1 MSVEYF
7 NSYGGFSVGIPPVP
21 VADANGNI
29 VTNVLTTGNV
39 AANVVYGNSF
49 RFANG
54 APLTIGAA
62 GSNTQLQFNSNG
74 VLSASSALTFNS
86 TTQLLSTANLN
97 VIGNTNLG
105 DVSNVTI
112 TGGVDGYFLQT
123 DGTGNLSWAVAGNG
137 GGNGSPGGS
146 NTQVQFN
153 DVGLFGGEVGFT
165 YDKVT
170 NLLTVGNI
178 STTSIT
184 TTTANVTTLTVTLA
198 NATTA
203 NIANLNVSGPANLA
217 NANVTGTVIAG
228 NVSAA
233 NITITGNSVVSSTG
247 TLRVQGNVDFTPAS
261 NVSLGN
267 VSNLHIG
274 GGVNGYILSTDGNG
288 TLTWIVGGG
297 GGGNGSP
304 GGSNSQIQYNKF
316 GAFAG
321 DPFFTYN
328 DATETVQV
336 AGTMIANTIQFGSG
350 VYKYATTTT
359 SVSGTATL
367 QPNQVIYSIPAAN
380 IAGIEFD
387 IIATNQ
393 TLNIRNT
400 MKLSSQIYGNT
411 VLFNETGGLY
421 YNGSVGNFDITYNA
435 GNLITFPSIE
445 LKVSPNNLNQTI
457 YKMLVTT
464 LVS

>member
-54 APLTIGAA
+54 APLTVVAA

-74 VLSASSALTFNS
+74 AFAASSALTFNS
-86 TTQLLSTANLN
+86 TTQLLSTGNLT

-105 DVSNVTI
+105 NASTVKI
-112 TGGVDGYFLQT
+112 QGGVDGYFLQT
-123 DGTGNLSWAVAGNG
+123 DGTGNLSWAVAGG

-153 DVGLFGGEVGFT
+153 DAGTFGAEIGFT

-170 NLLTVGNI
+170 NLLTVGNV
-178 STTSIT
+178 STTNIT
-184 TTTANVTTLTVTLA
+184 TPTANVTTLTVTLA

-203 NIANLNVSGPANLA
+203 NIANLNVSGIANLA

-247 TLRVQGNVDFTPAS
+247 TLRVQGNVNFSPAS
-261 NVSLGN
+261 NVTLGDISK
-267 VSNLHIG
+267 VHID
-274 GGVNGYILSTDGNG
+274 GGVNGYILSTDGTGN
-288 TLTWIVGGG
+288 LAWIVGGG

-304 GGSNSQIQYNKF
+304 GGSNTQIQYNKY

-321 DPFFTYN
+321 SPFFTFN

-336 AGTMIANTIQFGSG
+336 AGTMVANTVQVGSG
-350 VYKYATTTT
+350 VYKYASTTSSISGTTTLT
-359 SVSGTATL
+359 
-367 QPNQVIYSIPAAN
+367 PNQVIYSTPAAN

-400 MKLSSQIYGNT
+400 MKISSQIYGT
-411 VLFNETGGLY
+411 TILFNETGGLY
-421 YNGSVGNFDITYNA
+421 YNGSVGDFDITYNA
-435 GNLITFPSIE
+435 GNLITPSSIE
-445 LKVSPNNLNQTI
+445 LKVSPTNLNQTT